1 MSFVR
6 GGEGLLPAHRL
17 LLEGKEINFIFFFIT
32 DKHTSL
38 QITPL
43 CASMLQK
50 YKLNA
55 I

>member
-1 MSFVR
+1 MSFGR
-6 GGEGLLPAHRL
+6 RGEGLLLAHRL

-43 CASMLQK
+43 WASMLQK

>member
-6 GGEGLLPAHRL
+6 GREGLLPAHHL
-17 LLEGKEINFIFFFIT
+17 LLEGKEINFIYFFIT

-43 CASMLQK
+43 RASMLQK
-50 YKLNA
+50 YKL